1 MNHKDYIATLVIVL
15 SMLLLSMAFTSTPP
29 KFLPEVEAQQMS
41 RDERNWEWVNHDS
54 FGGSFNPQSQ
64 INEDNVEFLEMK
76 WIFPYRGPDEIGPSG
91 RGYGSGAAPLIVD
104 GIVYVVMNDRRI
116 IAMDADNGDVVWT
129 SFYGMDIDRDT
140 LPANHPFVQRPFAAT
155 ICQAGGG
162 VLPPMWGHGYPTH
175 PRFDRQGD

>member
-1 MNHKDYIATLVIVL
+1 MNHKDYITTLVIVL

-76 WIFPYRGPDEIGPSG
+76 WLFPYRGPDEIGPSG
-91 RGYGSGAAPLIVD
+91 IFESKVKPIYCSYLLNFLILKVT
-104 GIVYVVMNDRRI
+104 I
-116 IAMDADNGDVVWT
+116 NGQ
-129 SFYGMDIDRDT
+129 S
-140 LPANHPFVQRPFAAT
+140 
-155 ICQAGGG
+155 
-162 VLPPMWGHGYPTH
+162 
-175 PRFDRQGD
+175 